1 MVSWG
6 IESLIINFNIL
17 VYKYGNFE
25 HYDASICYRIGW
37 NILSGI
43 QMIRPIWI
51 LERFKSGIRINLDFG
66 CTLFGLSL

>member
-25 HYDASICYRIGW
+25 HYDAFYVLQDW
-37 NILSGI
+37 
-43 QMIRPIWI
+43 
-51 LERFKSGIRINLDFG
+51 LEYFVGYSNDPTNLNTEKVKVRYSDYY
-66 CTLFGLSL
+66 CT